1 MRLLRNGEVDGM
13 HQYATQRVK
22 GTLSDNFWCSPDFCT
37 RADAVLY
44 VYKSV
49 SDTVHHFGLLHH
61 SYADDTQLCITIKK
75 QDNYRALCVSEIQV
89 WMNHNML
96 NKLTEFKQNVNTF
109 AE

>member
-1 MRLLRNGEVDGM
+1 MLHKELRERYRIIFGVPQISVHEPM
-13 HQYATQRVK
+13 
-22 GTLSDNFWCSPDFCT
+22 LFCMYT
-37 RADAVLY
+37 
-44 VYKSV
+44 KSV

-75 QDNYRALCVSEIQV
+75 QDSYRALCVSEIQV